1 MLSGEALFGDHSIVF
16 GLLVGLTHLCGDA
29 ILASKL
35 AAIVFGGLTALDNV
49 SFQVEEGE
57 IRGLIG
63 PNGAGKSTMFKNIAG
78 FQVPTTGSIHYQGQ
92 SIEGKQPHT
101 IAEMGI
107 VRTFQET
114 TLFQELS
121 VFENALVGTHIRARS
136 NVFSAVLGLDRQK
149 QQAANDR
156 VMEVLEFMGLVERK
170 DQLASELPLGSQRA
184 LALSIA
190 LVSEPKVMLMDEPF
204 AGMNGEETSHMMDL
218 TRKVRESGIT
228 IVLVE
233 HDMKAVMGL
242 CNYLTV
248 LNFGQVL
255 AQGTPEEVRN
265 NDKVIEAYLGGAR

>member
-1 MLSGEALFGDHSIVF
+1 MLITTNLTKTYKSKEGPVHALSS
-16 GLLVGLTHLCGDA
+16 LNL
-29 ILASKL
+29 
-35 AAIVFGGLTALDNV
+35 
-49 SFQVEEGE
+49 QVEDGE

-78 FQVPTTGSIHYQGQ
+78 FYAPTRGSIVYRGEN
-92 SIEGKQPHT
+92 IEGKKPHV

-121 VFENALVGTHIRARS
+121 VFENALVGAHIKSRS
-136 NVFSAVLGLDRQK
+136 NVFSAVLGLDRLK
-149 QQAANDR
+149 QEAASEK
-156 VMEVLEFMGLVERK
+156 VMSVLQFMGLTERK

-184 LALSIA
+184 LALAIA

-218 TRKVRESGIT
+218 TRKVQESGVTVI
-228 IVLVE
+228 LVE

-242 CNYLTV
+242 CHYLTV

-255 AQGTPEEVRN
+255 AEGSPDEVRN
-265 NDKVIEAYLGGAR
+265 NEKVIEAYLSGAK

>member
-1 MLSGEALFGDHSIVF
+1 MP
-16 GLLVGLTHLCGDA
+16 
-29 ILASKL
+29 ILEINNVTKQ
-35 AAIVFGGLTALDNV
+35 FGGLTALDDV
-49 SFQVEEGE
+49 SFQVEKGE

-78 FQVPTTGSIHYQGQ
+78 FYEPTRGNIAYQGVNIQ
-92 SIEGKQPHT
+92 GRKPHT

-114 TLFQELS
+114 TLFQELT
-121 VFENALVGTHIRARS
+121 VFDNALVGTHIKSRS
-136 NVFSAVLGLDRQK
+136 NVFSAVLGLDRLK
-149 QQAANDR
+149 QQAASDK

-184 LALSIA
+184 LALAIA
-190 LVSEPKVMLMDEPF
+190 LVSEPKLMLMDEPF
-204 AGMNGEETSHMMDL
+204 AGMNAEETNHMMEL

-248 LNFGQVL
+248 LNFGKLL
-255 AQGTPEEVRN
+255 AEGTPDEIRN
-265 NDKVIEAYLGGAR
+265 NDRVIDAYLGGAK

>member
-1 MLSGEALFGDHSIVF
+1 MPVLEINNV
-16 GLLVGLTHLCGDA
+16 T
-29 ILASKL
+29 KQ
-35 AAIVFGGLTALDNV
+35 FGGLMALDDV

-78 FQVPTTGSIHYQGQ
+78 FYEPTSGNIVYRGVN
-92 SIEGKQPHT
+92 IGGKQPHT

-121 VFENALVGTHIRARS
+121 VFENALIGTHIKS
-136 NVFSAVLGLDRQK
+136 KTNVFSAVLGLDRAK
-149 QQAANDR
+149 QQAASDK
-156 VMEVLEFMGLVERK
+156 VMDVLEFMGLVERR

-184 LALSIA
+184 LALAIA
-190 LVSEPKVMLMDEPF
+190 LVSEPKMMLMDEPF
-204 AGMNGEETSHMMDL
+204 AGMNAEETNHMMDL
-218 TRKVRESGIT
+218 TRRVRESGIT

-248 LNFGQVL
+248 LNFGKLL
-255 AQGTPEEVRN
+255 AEGTPDEIRN
-265 NDKVIEAYLGGAR
+265 NDRVIEAYLGGA

>member
-1 MLSGEALFGDHSIVF
+1 MAFLEINSV
-16 GLLVGLTHLCGDA
+16 
-29 ILASKL
+29 SKQ
-35 AAIVFGGLTALDNV
+35 FGGLTALNNV
-49 SFQVEEGE
+49 SFQIEEGE

-78 FQVPTTGSIHYQGQ
+78 FQVPTSGNIVYQGQ
-92 SIEGKQPHT
+92 NIEGRKPHT

-121 VFENALVGTHIRARS
+121 VFDNALVGSHIRGRS
-136 NVFSAVLGLDRQK
+136 NIFSALLGLDRQK
-149 QQAANDR
+149 QQAASDK
-156 VMEVLEFMGLVERK
+156 VMEVLEFMGLMERK

-190 LVSEPKVMLMDEPF
+190 LVSEPKIMLMDEPF
-204 AGMNGEETSHMMDL
+204 AGMNAEETSHMMDL
-218 TRKVRESGIT
+218 TRKVQESGIT

-255 AQGTPEEVRN
+255 AQGTPEDVRN

>member
-1 MLSGEALFGDHSIVF
+1 M
-16 GLLVGLTHLCGDA
+16 
-29 ILASKL
+29 
-35 AAIVFGGLTALDNV
+35 ALDNV
-49 SFQVEEGE
+49 SFQIEEGE

-78 FQVPTTGSIHYQGQ
+78 FQVPTKGSITYQEEN
-92 SIEGKQPHT
+92 IEGKKPHT

-121 VFENALVGTHIRARS
+121 VFENVLVGTHTSWRPSI
-136 NVFSAVLGLDRQK
+136 FSAVLGLDRL
-149 QQAANDR
+149 QQEAASDK
-156 VMEVLEFMGLVERK
+156 VMEMLQFMGLLERK

-190 LVSEPKVMLMDEPF
+190 LVSEPKIMLMDEPF
-204 AGMNGEETSHMMDL
+204 AGMNAEETNHMMGL
-218 TRKVRESGIT
+218 TRKVQQSGIT
-228 IVLVE
+228 IILVE

-255 AQGTPEEVRN
+255 AQGTPEDVRN
-265 NDKVIEAYLGGAR
+265 NEKVIEAYLGGTK

>member
-1 MLSGEALFGDHSIVF
+1 MP
-16 GLLVGLTHLCGDA
+16 
-29 ILASKL
+29 ILEINNVTKQ
-35 AAIVFGGLTALDNV
+35 FGGLLALDDV
-49 SFQVEEGE
+49 SFQVEDGE

-78 FQVPTTGSIHYQGQ
+78 FYAPTKGSIRYRG
-92 SIEGKQPHT
+92 SNIEGNKPHT

-121 VFENALVGTHIRARS
+121 VFENALIGAHMKSRT
-136 NVFSAVLGLDRQK
+136 NVFSAVLGLDRLK
-149 QQAANDR
+149 QEAASEK
-156 VMEVLEFMGLVERK
+156 VMEVLEFMGLTERR
-170 DQLASELPLGSQRA
+170 DQLAAELPLGSQRA
-184 LALSIA
+184 LALAIA
-190 LVSEPKVMLMDEPF
+190 LVSEPRLMLLDEPF
-204 AGMNGEETSHMMDL
+204 AGMNPEETNHMMDL

-248 LNFGQVL
+248 LNFGKLL
-255 AQGTPEEVRN
+255 AEGTPDEIRN
-265 NDKVIEAYLGGAR
+265 NDRVIEAYLGGA

>member
-1 MLSGEALFGDHSIVF
+1 MAFLEINNV
-16 GLLVGLTHLCGDA
+16 
-29 ILASKL
+29 SKQ
-35 AAIVFGGLTALDNV
+35 FGGLTALNNV
-49 SFQVEEGE
+49 SFQIEEGE

-78 FQVPTTGSIHYQGQ
+78 FQVPTSGSIVYQGQ
-92 SIEGKQPHT
+92 NIEGRKPHT

-121 VFENALVGTHIRARS
+121 VFENALIGSHIRGRS
-136 NVFSAVLGLDRQK
+136 NIFSAVLGLDRLK
-149 QQAANDR
+149 QEAASAR
-156 VMEVLEFMGLVERK
+156 VLEVLEFMGLMERR

-218 TRKVRESGIT
+218 TRKVQESGIT

-255 AQGTPEEVRN
+255 AQGTPEDVRN
-265 NDKVIEAYLGGAR
+265 NEKVIEAYLGGAK

>member
-1 MLSGEALFGDHSIVF
+1 
-16 GLLVGLTHLCGDA
+16 
-29 ILASKL
+29 
-35 AAIVFGGLTALDNV
+35 
-49 SFQVEEGE
+49 
-57 IRGLIG
+57 
-63 PNGAGKSTMFKNIAG
+63 
-78 FQVPTTGSIHYQGQ
+78 
-92 SIEGKQPHT
+92 
-101 IAEMGI
+101 MGI

-121 VFENALVGTHIRARS
+121 VFENALVGTHIRARV
-136 NVFSAVLGLDRQK
+136 NVFSAVLGLGRLK
-149 QQAANDR
+149 QEAASEK

-218 TRKVRESGIT
+218 TRKVQESGIT

-242 CNYLTV
+242 CNNLTV

-255 AQGTPEEVRN
+255 AQGTPEDVRN
-265 NDKVIEAYLGGAR
+265 NDKVIEAYLGGAK

>member
-1 MLSGEALFGDHSIVF
+1 M
-16 GLLVGLTHLCGDA
+16 A
-29 ILASKL
+29 ILEINNVSKQ
-35 AAIVFGGLTALDNV
+35 FGGLTALDNV

-78 FQVPTTGSIHYQGQ
+78 FQVPTKGSISYQGQ
-92 SIEGKQPHT
+92 SIEGKKPHT

-136 NVFSAVLGLDRQK
+136 NVFAAVLGLDRLK
-149 QQAANDR
+149 QEAASEK
-156 VMEVLEFMGLVERK
+156 VMEVLEFMGLIERK

-228 IVLVE
+228 VVLVE

-265 NDKVIEAYLGGAR
+265 NDKVIEAYLGGAK

>member
-1 MLSGEALFGDHSIVF
+1 MSILEMNNV
-16 GLLVGLTHLCGDA
+16 T
-29 ILASKL
+29 KQ
-35 AAIVFGGLTALDNV
+35 FGGLMALDDV
-49 SFQVEEGE
+49 SFQIDEGE

-78 FQVPTTGSIHYQGQ
+78 FYKPTSGSVVYRGVNL
-92 SIEGKQPHT
+92 EGKQPHT

-121 VFENALVGTHIRARS
+121 VFENALVGAHIKSRS
-136 NVFSAVLGLDRQK
+136 NVFSAVLGLDRLK
-149 QQAANDR
+149 QQAASEK
-156 VMEVLEFMGLVERK
+156 VMDVLEFMGLTERK

-184 LALSIA
+184 LALAIA
-190 LVSEPKVMLMDEPF
+190 LVSEPRMMLMDEPF
-204 AGMNGEETSHMMDL
+204 AGMNAEETNHMMGL

-248 LNFGQVL
+248 LNFGKLL
-255 AQGTPEEVRN
+255 AEGTPDEIRN
-265 NDKVIEAYLGGAR
+265 NDRVIEAYLGGV

>member
-1 MLSGEALFGDHSIVF
+1 MP
-16 GLLVGLTHLCGDA
+16 
-29 ILASKL
+29 ILEINNVTKQ
-35 AAIVFGGLTALDNV
+35 FGGLMALDDV
-49 SFQVEEGE
+49 SFRVDEGE

-78 FQVPTTGSIHYQGQ
+78 FYAPTSGSIVYRG
-92 SIEGKQPHT
+92 SNIEGKQPHT
-101 IAEMGI
+101 IAELGI

-121 VFENALVGTHIRARS
+121 VFENALVGTHIKSRS
-136 NVFSAVLGLDRQK
+136 NVFSAVLGLDRLK
-149 QQAANDR
+149 QQAASDK
-156 VMEVLEFMGLVERK
+156 VMEVLDFMGLIERK

-184 LALSIA
+184 LALAIA
-190 LVSEPKVMLMDEPF
+190 LVSEPKLMLMDEPF
-204 AGMNGEETSHMMDL
+204 AGMNAEETNHMMDL

-248 LNFGQVL
+248 LNFGKLL
-255 AQGTPEEVRN
+255 AEGTPDEIRN
-265 NDKVIEAYLGGAR
+265 NDRVIEAYLGGA

>member
-1 MLSGEALFGDHSIVF
+1 M
-16 GLLVGLTHLCGDA
+16 A
-29 ILASKL
+29 ILEINSVSKQ
-35 AAIVFGGLTALDNV
+35 FGGLTALDNV

-78 FQVPTTGSIHYQGQ
+78 FQVPTMGNIRYQGQ
-92 SIEGKQPHT
+92 SIEGKKPHT

-149 QQAANDR
+149 QQAADDK
-156 VMEVLEFMGLVERK
+156 VMEVLDFMGLIERK

-228 IVLVE
+228 VVLVE

-255 AQGTPEEVRN
+255 AQGTPEEVRS